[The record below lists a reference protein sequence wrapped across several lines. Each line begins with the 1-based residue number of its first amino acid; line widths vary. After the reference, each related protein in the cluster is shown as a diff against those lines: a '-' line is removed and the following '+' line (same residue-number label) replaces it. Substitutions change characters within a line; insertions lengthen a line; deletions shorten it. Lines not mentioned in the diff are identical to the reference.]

1 MRLIWNIL
9 RALIMTV
16 FALVILLNS
25 ELSQVPSGTSNTKNL
40 NLDTRIGLAES
51 LR

>member
-25 ELSQVPSGTSNTKNL
+25 ELSQVPSGTETKSL
-40 NLDTRIGLAES
+40 NLDTRVSLTES